1 MTRGTWRCDINITQN
16 SPRKGSSHQSSQ
28 SVIHFRSLLT
38 FRLGFSTPTCSFSF
52 FFFFFF
58 FSNFLQEQS
67 FAEGVFKIRRRLI
80 YTYENWL
87 DIISTTKR
95 CLFYEPWKFKSSL
108 LIFSHWQQLV
118 WWAPPIRCRLAM
130 LKWFIMIHH
139 LWWLMD
145 LPDAD
150 VICRLIAAAIITLW
164 LYLIQF

>member
-1 MTRGTWRCDINITQN
+1 MSHTN
-16 SPRKGSSHQSSQ
+16 SPSSGRVEVFISQ
-28 SVIHFRSLLT
+28 WYMRNHLWWIVGLGDATSISHRTHLGRGPHISRRSHFRSLLT
-38 FRLGFSTPTCSFSF
+38 CRLGFNTPTHSFS

-67 FAEGVFKIRRRLI
+67 FAKGVFKIRRRLI

-108 LIFSHWQQLV
+108 VIFSHCQQLV

-130 LKWFIMIHH
+130 LKGM
-139 LWWLMD
+139 
-145 LPDAD
+145 
-150 VICRLIAAAIITLW
+150 
-164 LYLIQF
+164 

>member
-38 FRLGFSTPTCSFSF
+38 CRLGFNTPTHSFS

-67 FAEGVFKIRRRLI
+67 FAKGVFKIRRRLI
-80 YTYENWL
+80 HTYENWL
-87 DIISTTKR
+87 DIICTTKR
-95 CLFYEPWKFKSSL
+95 YLFYEPWIFKSSL
-108 LIFSHWQQLV
+108 LIFSHWQKLV
-118 WWAPPIRCRLAM
+118 WWAPPILCRLAM

-139 LWWLMD
+139 LRWLMD

-150 VICRLIAAAIITLW
+150 VIWRLVAAAIITLW

>member
-1 MTRGTWRCDINITQN
+1 M
-16 SPRKGSSHQSSQ
+16 
-28 SVIHFRSLLT
+28 FL
-38 FRLGFSTPTCSFSF
+38 F

-58 FSNFLQEQS
+58 FFYNFLQEQS

-139 LWWLMD
+139 LWWLHGLAGCWCNLSLSCSCYNYVMAVPKTV
-145 LPDAD
+145 LGR
-150 VICRLIAAAIITLW
+150 RLQNTLQHSAQ
-164 LYLIQF
+164 LMESSSFQSQNYSG